1 MEHKI
6 DLKLIE
12 GVFTPEDAREILCGL
27 LTYKINFHDLK
38 NFSHMERKGKEH
50 TDSLKRLEVLK
61 ADKARVLA
69 WLKGIE
75 SGETIR
81 IQSEIKI
88 YVGNEQLAFSY

>member
-12 GVFTPEDAREILCGL
+12 GVFTHEDAREVLCGL

-38 NFSHMERKGKEH
+38 TFSHMERKGEEH
-50 TDSLKRLEVLK
+50 IDSLKRVEELK
-61 ADKARVLA
+61 ADKARVLS

-75 SGETIR
+75 SGKQIR

-88 YVGNEQLAFSY
+88 YVENEQLAFSN

>member
-1 MEHKI
+1 MEHQI

-12 GVFTPEDAREILCGL
+12 GVFTHEDAREVLCGL

-50 TDSLKRLEVLK
+50 IDSLKRLTELK
-61 ADKARVLA
+61 ADKDRIVS

-75 SGETIR
+75 SGEMIR

-88 YVGNEQLAFSY
+88 YVENEQLAFSN